1 MAAPVFG
8 AVRMIALG
16 QLRRRWPSLVALGL
30 LVGLVGA
37 VVGGAA
43 ALTRR
48 TGTAPARLERATAV
62 PDLQITV
69 PAGPGL
75 AARAAAVVPGLQS
88 VWVTAASAARVE
100 NRPGVVYLGMLA
112 GHPVGSDVGVYT
124 PVVVKGRNYDPNAAE
139 AVLDE
144 RTARSLGVKVDDVLT
159 LRALTRDDY
168 FNFDTGFGTPHG
180 ARFTVRVTGLVR
192 MAGATAQQTPLL
204 LSPAVAGDIATVGI
218 TVMIKL
224 VSAPDAVARADTALA
239 RAAATAGDEQDPQ
252 AAEFPLLEVQHPAT
266 DSDARV
272 GATTRVLLTGLVAF
286 AVVVGVTGLA
296 TAAVAFGRHHYAR
309 LTEQRIEAVLGV
321 TPAGRAAARV
331 LAAVPAAALAG
342 LVAATGPLLAGRLEP
357 IGPLADLEPH
367 PGYTPNLAV
376 AGITEVAAI
385 GLVLALSGWSA
396 ARAGRGRAATGA
408 ARAAGPVRASWLSP
422 GPAWAGP
429 AWLWVGT
436 RFALTGHR
444 PSSGRRPSVITAMIS
459 VAALVAAA
467 TVAHGIDRLIRDP
480 SRYGWT
486 ADLDLLDARPDIVA
500 RLKVDPWI
508 AAVSLVA
515 RSTVLAGDGC
525 DPADTADEGPSKGS
539 RAAPAARPGPGCV
552 EVTAYAVHSATGQ
565 QGWTMLSGRTGR
577 GPGEAVVGTHAA
589 HDLGVEV
596 GDVLN
601 LAPSPGDGDGAR
613 VTVVG
618 IGLGPPVGG
627 ERLGDNLLL
636 DPGVL
641 ERTQRTAPWWDG
653 LVTAADGVPV
663 ASLVG
668 DLGDEYEVAPRQP
681 PTEVAN
687 LGGIGRLPEVLQM
700 VLGGLAAIALVHSV
714 TTSWRRRAG
723 EAGVLR
729 TLGSTPAQTA
739 AAAVTAACVTAL
751 GAVGVGIPLG
761 LGVGRLVW
769 WEIASATGVGGDAAF
784 PGGLLLMLPPAAL
797 VIGALAALVP
807 APRNAWLRP
816 SVHSRSG

>member
-1 MAAPVFG
+1 
-8 AVRMIALG
+8 MIALG
-16 QLRRRWPSLVALGL
+16 QLRRRWLSLVALGL

-48 TGTAPARLERATAV
+48 TGTAPARLERVTAV

-69 PAGPGL
+69 PGGPGL
-75 AARAAAVVPGLQS
+75 AARAASVVPGLKS
-88 VWVTAASAARVE
+88 VWVTAGSAARVE

-112 GHPVGSDVGVYT
+112 GHQPGSEVGVYT
-124 PVVVKGRNYDPNAAE
+124 PVVVKGRDYDPTAAE

-144 RTARSLGVKVDDVLT
+144 RTARSLGVRVDDVLT
-159 LRALTRDDY
+159 LRTLTRED
-168 FNFDTGFGTPHG
+168 FFSFDTGFGMPHG
-180 ARFTVRVTGLVR
+180 PRITVRVTGLVR

-204 LSPAVAGDIATVGI
+204 VSPAVAQDLASVGI

-224 VSAPDAVARADTALA
+224 VPAPDAVARADAALA
-239 RAAATAGDEQDPQ
+239 RAAAAAGDEQDPQ
-252 AAEFPLLEVQHPAT
+252 AAEFPVLEVSHPAT

-296 TAAVAFGRHHYAR
+296 TAAVAFARHHYAR
-309 LTEQRIEAVLGV
+309 VTEQRIEAVLGV

-331 LAAVPAAALAG
+331 LAAAPAAALAG
-342 LVAATGPLLAGRLEP
+342 LVAALGPLLAGRLEP

-367 PGYTPNLAV
+367 PGYAPNLAI
-376 AGITEVAAI
+376 AGITAVATA
-385 GLVLALSGWSA
+385 GLFLAFAGWSA
-396 ARAGRGRAATGA
+396 ARAGRGRAAAGA
-408 ARAAGPVRASWLSP
+408 TRAVGPVRASWLRP

-429 AWLWVGT
+429 AWLWVGA

-444 PSSGRRPSVITAMIS
+444 PSSGRRPSVITAMLS
-459 VAALVAAA
+459 AAALVAAA
-467 TVAHGIDRLIRDP
+467 TVAHGVDRLVEDP
-480 SRYGWT
+480 NRYGWT

-515 RSTVLAGDGC
+515 RSTVLAGGGC
-525 DPADTADEGPSKGS
+525 GAMGTAEDSSS
-539 RAAPAARPGPGCV
+539 RRTQGAPAASPGPGCV
-552 EVTAYAVHSATGQ
+552 EVTAYAVHSSTGEQ
-565 QGWTMLSGRTGR
+565 RWTMLSGRLGR
-577 GPGEAVVGTHAA
+577 GPGEAVVGTRAA
-589 HDLGVEV
+589 RNLGVEV
-596 GDVLN
+596 GDVLE
-601 LAPSPGDGDGAR
+601 LAPRPGDDRGAR

-668 DLGDEYEVAPRQP
+668 DLGDEYEVSPRRP

-687 LGGIGRLPEVLQM
+687 LGGIGRLPEVLEM
-700 VLGGLAAIALVHSV
+700 VLGGLAAIALVHAV

-739 AAAVTAACVTAL
+739 AASVTAACVTAL

-769 WEIASATGVGGDAAF
+769 WEIADATGVGGDVAV
-784 PGGLLLMLPPAAL
+784 PGLLLLALPPVAL
-797 VIGALAALVP
+797 VIGALAALIP